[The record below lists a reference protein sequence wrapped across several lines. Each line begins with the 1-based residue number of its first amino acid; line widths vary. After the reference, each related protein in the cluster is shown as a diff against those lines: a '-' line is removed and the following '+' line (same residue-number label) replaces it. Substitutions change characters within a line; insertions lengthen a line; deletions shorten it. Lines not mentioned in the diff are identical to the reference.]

1 MPPSSSVIC
10 LRLDAEQGLGE
21 ELEVL
26 VALLPQCTAE
36 WEPDWPTHARRPQ
49 GPPPSFPGLWAPF
62 HFGTPSLLY

>member
-10 LRLDAEQGLGE
+10 LRLDAEQGLDE

-36 WEPDWPTHARRPQ
+36 WEPDWPTHAR
-49 GPPPSFPGLWAPF
+49 
-62 HFGTPSLLY
+62 